1 MPPRTP
7 RHRNRLTYAALV
19 LVVIAAGLASRR
31 YPGLLPAA
39 LGKYPGDALWALMVM
54 LLYGFAWPRWIIAR
68 TALAALATS
77 FAVEFSQ
84 LYQAD
89 WINAIRHTTLGH
101 LVLGSGF
108 HAMDLLAYA
117 VGVAVG
123 ASSELLTLR
132 RALSNR
138 GWNPKA
144 PDPTDLTVCQ
154 RTDRA

>member
-1 MPPRTP
+1 MPGR
-7 RHRNRLTYAALV
+7 RNRLVYTALV

-31 YPGLLPAA
+31 YPFLLPTQ

-54 LLYGFAWPRWIIAR
+54 LLCGLARPRWSVAR
-68 TALAALATS
+68 TAMTALAIS

-108 HAMDLLAYA
+108 DVHDLLAYT
-117 VGVAVG
+117 VGVAFG
-123 ASSELLTLR
+123 AAAELLMLR
-132 RALSNR
+132 RAASTGR
-138 GWNPKA
+138 
-144 PDPTDLTVCQ
+144 
-154 RTDRA
+154 